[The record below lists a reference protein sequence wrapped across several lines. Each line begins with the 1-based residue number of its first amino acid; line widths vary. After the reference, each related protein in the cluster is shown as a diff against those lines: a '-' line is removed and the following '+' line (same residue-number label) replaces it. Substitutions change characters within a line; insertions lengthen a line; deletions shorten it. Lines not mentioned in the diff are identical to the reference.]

1 MLLLINGIFEKTITM
16 KTYLLLLFVFISTFI
31 AAQNVWTAFD
41 QLVSVNE
48 QWLNQKDVDQALKNI
63 PAKPLSEQQLIQFH
77 LYETEILL
85 RKRNTAAL
93 SEAQQQQRQANLNTL
108 HAYMKKGVF
117 PINDK
122 HQNRQPYFIDKYNT
136 YCAVGYL
143 MQQSGADAMA
153 RNIHQTQNYSYIADI
168 HHSQLID
175 WAKKSGLSFGELA
188 LIQPGYQNDRPT
200 TVLELHYNNIG
211 ADVGEYLEL
220 QQGVGIYSEYVQ
232 KIKFYN
238 AQNILYKTLNV
249 SQMTSLGNQVFAYTF
264 PVTDSFANAGI
275 FEFRSSIDS
284 LVEKVIYGR
293 DSIVVKDYSSLNGVL
308 YSTHSYLIG
317 ESDNTPVGT
326 SLSFCGLSFGY
337 GGTNLTLQ
345 SITATLGTI
354 NPCLTLPITLGNFSY
369 TRLNK
374 KVQLN
379 WETLSESNTKS
390 FTIERS
396 TEGINFEAIG
406 NTAAAGNSSALKK
419 YSFTDPNPRYINHY
433 RLKQTDAD
441 GKFVYSKILFV
452 KMPQANP
459 LEVLQTLA
467 KDNLQVFIHVPQASI
482 ASLVLYDFSGR
493 KVKQCK
499 AVEGSQSMPLQNL
512 ASGSYLL
519 QLTTVDGQVYNR
531 QVVR

>member
-1 MLLLINGIFEKTITM
+1 M

-31 AAQNVWTAFD
+31 AAQNVRTAFD

-48 QWLNQKDVDQALKNI
+48 QWLNQKDLDPALKNT

-77 LYETEILL
+77 LYETENLL

-93 SEAQQQQRQANLNTL
+93 SEAQQQQRQANLLTL
-108 HAYMKKGVF
+108 HAYMLKGVF
-117 PINDK
+117 PINDQ

-143 MQQSGADAMA
+143 MQQSGADDMA

-168 HHSQLID
+168 HHPQLMD
-175 WAKKSGLSFGELA
+175 WAKQSGLSLGELA
-188 LIQPGYQNDRPT
+188 LIQPAYAGDWNAAIM
-200 TVLELHYNNIG
+200 EMHYNNIG
-211 ADVGEYLEL
+211 TDVNEYIEMH
-220 QQGVGIYSEYVQ
+220 QGNISHPTVDTILFYSGILDSVPYKKLPLSEMNSYNYSRGIVY
-232 KIKFYN
+232 Y
-238 AQNILYKTLNV
+238 
-249 SQMTSLGNQVFAYTF
+249 YTF
-264 PVTDSFANAGI
+264 PSNESFADSGKIILKGGGFGSSDTVSITFYNDTSVTTIDPYYWWSPAISHRHFSVGENAKTPIGN
-275 FEFRSSIDS
+275 S
-284 LVEKVIYGR
+284 LTYCGYYESVIW
-293 DSIVVKDYSSLNGVL
+293 S
-308 YSTHSYLIG
+308 
-317 ESDNTPVGT
+317 
-326 SLSFCGLSFGY
+326 
-337 GGTNLTLQ
+337 LQ
-345 SITATLGTI
+345 SKPVTI
-354 NPCLTLPITLGNFSY
+354 GYPDACTFLPLTLGNFYY
-369 TRLNK
+369 TLLNK
-374 KVQLN
+374 KVLLN

-396 TEGINFEAIG
+396 TDGINFEAIG

-433 RLKQTDAD
+433 RLKQTDED
-441 GKFVYSKILFV
+441 GRYVYSKILFV
-452 KMPQANP
+452 KVPQASP

-467 KDNLQVFIHVPQASI
+467 KGSLQVFIHLPQVSI

-493 KVKQCK
+493 KVKQYN

-531 QVVR
+531 QVLR